1 MSSDIEQLQS
11 KLNHHVRGLVWISD
25 EALEAYPRP
34 FYALN
39 YFLNGLLLKMEQS
52 GPKSPSKNLY
62 CTKHFDKNFFLG
74 HIKADQD
81 SLDKEVLSLMSWV
94 KTQID
99 DTDKILVLDQSN
111 KQVSKA
117 LQKKYPKLNF
127 ENFSLD

>member
-1 MSSDIEQLQS
+1 VPSDIEQLQS
-11 KLNHHVRGLVWISD
+11 RLNHHVRGLVWVSNTG
-25 EALEAYPRP
+25 LETYPRP

-52 GPKSPSKNLY
+52 GQKGPSKNLY

-81 SLDKEVLSLMSWV
+81 SLDKELLSLMSWV

-99 DTDKILVLDQSN
+99 DSDKILVLDQSN
-111 KQVSKA
+111 KQVTKA

-127 ENFSLD
+127 ENFDLN